1 MDNVVQTEQPRRY
14 VIIFYALAAIV
25 LGFFLERV
33 LQKAFASLRWND
45 AAVLGDYTVTT
56 LVGFGAAVVTAVV
69 TWQAER
75 TRTLSLQVAEELRR
89 VTWPSVRETRAATV
103 AVILASAIAAAILGV
118 FDFVWSWLS
127 RSIY

>member
-1 MDNVVQTEQPRRY
+1 MDNVVQTEQPKRY
-14 VIIFYALAAIV
+14 VIIFYALAAVV
-25 LGFFLERV
+25 LGFFAERV
-33 LQKAFASLRWND
+33 LQKAFAFLRWND

-56 LVGFGAAVVTAVV
+56 LVGFGAAIVAAVV
-69 TWQAER
+69 TWQVER

-127 RSIY
+127 RTIY

>member
-14 VIIFYALAAIV
+14 VIIFYALAAVV
-25 LGFFLERV
+25 LGFFAERV
-33 LQKAFASLRWND
+33 LQKAFAWARWND

-56 LVGFGAAVVTAVV
+56 LIGFGAAIVAAVV
-69 TWQAER
+69 TWQVER

-89 VTWPSVRETRAATV
+89 VTWPSVRETRAATL

-127 RSIY
+127 RTIY